1 MPTRFALAA
10 ALAAISLA
18 YAGHAAAQTDVL
30 VVEGTS
36 VGIPNYAPIGGS
48 ESISVSGA
56 RTRAA
61 AGPALTPLD
70 DGRPKGQ
77 NAPATAY
84 EPYLQLELENTQS
97 PAVRPAAPI
106 LKAQPSQEQKY
117 MEIKLKD
124 VLISGVIANGNPAAP
139 ATRGHEK
146 WIELQSWSYDQPQR
160 PLAASGSRDAG
171 PAAIAPKPKL
181 ETVAP
186 RVAR

>member
-10 ALAAISLA
+10 ALATISLA
-18 YAGHAAAQTDVL
+18 HAGHAAAQTDVL

-36 VGIPNYAPIGGS
+36 VGIPNHAPIGGS

-61 AGPALTPLD
+61 AGPAPARLD
-70 DGRPKGQ
+70 DGHPKGQ
-77 NAPATAY
+77 NSPATAY
-84 EPYLQLELENTQS
+84 QPYLKLELENTHS
-97 PAVRPAAPI
+97 LPVRPAAPM

-117 MEIKLKD
+117 MEFKLKE

-139 ATRGHEK
+139 ATDGHK
-146 WIELQSWSYDQPQR
+146 TWIELQSWSYDQPQR
-160 PLAASGSRDAG
+160 PLAASGSRDPG
-171 PAAIAPKPKL
+171 RAAIAPKPKL

-186 RVAR
+186 RIAR